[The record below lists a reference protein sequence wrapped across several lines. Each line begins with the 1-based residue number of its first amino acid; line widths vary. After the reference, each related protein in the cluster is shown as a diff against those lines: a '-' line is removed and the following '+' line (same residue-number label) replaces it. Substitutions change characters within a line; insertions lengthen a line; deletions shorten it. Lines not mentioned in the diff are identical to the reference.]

1 MLRRGEI
8 HRGSVPP
15 DHTVGS
21 EQHDHDGVVGRPY
34 LIVSDGRLESRLE
47 VVVACPLSTSV
58 RADPA
63 AAPFRLELTPDM
75 VDRTPDD
82 VRDLKP
88 TTVLCDQI
96 RVMSVDRF
104 RTPSRV
110 GKLKPALMAQI
121 ESRLQALLNL
131 S

>member
-34 LIVSDGRLESRLE
+34 LIVSDGRLESRLK

-58 RADPA
+58 RADLGGGTFPA
-63 AAPFRLELTPDM
+63 R
-75 VDRTPDD
+75 VDPRHGRPHA
-82 VRDLKP
+82 R
-88 TTVLCDQI
+88 
-96 RVMSVDRF
+96 
-104 RTPSRV
+104 
-110 GKLKPALMAQI
+110 
-121 ESRLQALLNL
+121 
-131 S
+131 